1 MDKPLLIEYYTD
13 ILCVWAWIAQRR
25 VDELEA
31 EYGDRVCFRRRY
43 IDLFGD
49 TKNRMQEH
57 WADRGSYDGFREH
70 VCQAVTPYDSAP
82 VSKGVW
88 SACRPTTSGNA
99 HLVIKAVELSCGE
112 DAATRLALDI
122 RKAFFVDA
130 LDISRLDLL
139 MELVKTQQTDHQ
151 AVWEAINCGT
161 ATASVMNDYQRAKNQ
176 GIKGSP
182 SYVIDGGRQTLYGN
196 VGFRVLH
203 ANINELLKNP
213 EDEAS
218 WC

>member
-1 MDKPLLIEYYTD
+1 MNEPLVIEYYTD

-31 EYGDRVCFRRRY
+31 EYGNKVHFRHRY

-49 TKNRMQEH
+49 TQTRMQEH
-57 WADRGSYDGFREH
+57 WGDRGSYNGFGEH
-70 VCQAVTPYDSAP
+70 VCQAATPYISAP
-82 VSKGVW
+82 VNKDVW
-88 SACRPTTSGNA
+88 RTCRPTTSGNA

-112 DAATRLALDI
+112 SAAITLALAI
-122 RKAFFVDA
+122 RKAFFTDA
-130 LDISRLDLL
+130 VDISNLNVL
-139 MELVKTQQTDHQ
+139 MEMVQAQQTDPQ
-151 AVWEAINCGT
+151 PVWEAINCG
-161 ATASVMNDYQRAKNQ
+161 AAIAAVMHDYQLAKNQ

-182 SYVIDGGRQTLYGN
+182 SYVIDGGRQVLYGN

-213 EDEAS
+213 RDEAS